1 LWPDSGGKTI
11 VNAFFLV
18 IIAFVLFGL
27 LKWWMS
33 R

>member
-1 LWPDSGGKTI
+1 MFDVFI
-11 VNAFFLV
+11 VV

-27 LKWWMS
+27 LKWWMN